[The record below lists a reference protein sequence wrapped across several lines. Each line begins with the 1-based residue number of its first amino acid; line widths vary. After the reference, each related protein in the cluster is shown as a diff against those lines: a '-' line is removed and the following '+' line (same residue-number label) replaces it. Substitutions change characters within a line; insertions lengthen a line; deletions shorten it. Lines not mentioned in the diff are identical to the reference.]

1 MTMIGYARVSTR
13 DQDPALQHDAL
24 TAAGCLRVFTDTAS
38 GRLDSRPQLDAC
50 LDYLRP
56 GDTLVVW
63 KLDRLGR
70 SLRHLV
76 ELTRLLGERG
86 IELRSVQ
93 DALDTTTPAG
103 KLLFHI
109 MAALAEFEA
118 DLIRDRTAAG
128 LAAARTRG
136 RLGGRPTVLTPE
148 KLAVARQ
155 MQRSGEHTMA
165 TIAKT
170 LGVGRSTLYRALGCP
185 DERPGPAR
193 TEASA

>member
-1 MTMIGYARVSTR
+1 MTLIGYARVSTR

-24 TAAGCLRVFTDTAS
+24 TAAGCERIFTDIAS

-50 LDYLRP
+50 LDYLRS

-76 ELTRLLGERG
+76 DMTRLLGDREV
-86 IELRSVQ
+86 ELKSVQ

-118 DLIRDRTAAG
+118 DLIRERTAAG

-136 RLGGRPTVLTPE
+136 RTGGRPTVLTPE
-148 KLAVARQ
+148 KIEVARQ
-155 MQRSGEHTMA
+155 MQASRQHTMA
-165 TIAKT
+165 TIAAT
-170 LGVGRSTLYRALGCP
+170 LGVGRSTLYRALTT
-185 DERPGPAR
+185 ERCG
-193 TEASA
+193 SMS